1 MANKNFVVQ
10 HGLTVGPL
18 TIDAATGDINTSGN
32 IVITGSLGVSQI
44 SKNDSSVSIND
55 TGSSSTVTISIDGT
69 TEHTVDADG
78 VNLAS
83 GDRYAIA
90 GTSVLNATTL
100 GTAVVNSSLTTVGNL
115 TSLSVAGDTSVYGNL
130 TVQGLTTLNGGTLT
144 LGDSNTDNVVFGAD
158 INSSLKPNGPDLDLG
173 TNSSRWG
180 NVYAI
185 TLDVT
190 GNITGTLLTASQ
202 PNITSVGNLTSLSAS
217 GTIETT
223 GNVTATNLTGT
234 LLTASQPNITT
245 VGTLGTLAV
254 TGNVTTGNVS
264 GTNLTGTLLT
274 ASQTNI
280 TQVGNLTALT
290 VAGAVNVTTSLTVD
304 GSAYGNV
311 VTTQFGS
318 LFATAYGPNN
328 YSILQ
333 AWSAPTGG
341 ALGMQ
346 AFGNIIYSSGEINF
360 STGKTIK
367 DKDYPTGGVTKV
379 TITAAGDLWANATTP
394 STSTTTGALVVG
406 GGAGIAGN
414 INAGNV
420 IATNL
425 TGTLLTASQTNVTSV
440 GVLTSLAVTGNVTVG
455 SGSATGVVTSKG
467 SYDLTLT
474 TNDTGASAPK
484 ITLIQSDD
492 GNIQLDPSGTGVVTA
507 LSHLY
512 VGNGSTE
519 ANISSLGAYNLLL
532 STNRDLSR
540 ATIKLSAGTNG
551 NIDFSLNGS
560 GTVNI
565 PGITFGGGG
574 TQVKAA
580 IIGGSD
586 TYIQYNSG
594 GDFGG
599 SANLTFND
607 VTNQITVG
615 GAIVA
620 TTDDATALAIALG

>member
-1 MANKNFVVQ
+1 M
-10 HGLTVGPL
+10 
-18 TIDAATGDINTSGN
+18 
-32 IVITGSLGVSQI
+32 
-44 SKNDSSVSIND
+44 
-55 TGSSSTVTISIDGT
+55 
-69 TEHTVDADG
+69 
-78 VNLAS
+78 
-83 GDRYAIA
+83 
-90 GTSVLNATTL
+90 
-100 GTAVVNSSLTTVGNL
+100 
-115 TSLSVAGDTSVYGNL
+115 
-130 TVQGLTTLNGGTLT
+130 GTL
-144 LGDSNTDNVVFGAD
+144 A
-158 INSSLKPNGPDLDLG
+158 
-173 TNSSRWG
+173 
-180 NVYAI
+180 
-185 TLDVT
+185 VT
-190 GNITGTLLTASQ
+190 GN
-202 PNITSVGNLTSLSAS
+202 V
-217 GTIETT
+217 TT
-223 GNVTATNLTGT
+223 GNVSGTNLTGT
-234 LLTASQPNITT
+234 LLTASQPNITG